1 MQLQSSH
8 VERIVVPSRL
18 LLPTEE
24 STMRSLPGVENL
36 ESGLVMASAAECLT
50 PDLPGKD
57 FDIIGVPS

>member
-1 MQLQSSH
+1 M
-8 VERIVVPSRL
+8 PSRL

-24 STMRSLPGVENL
+24 SKMRSLPGVEIL